1 MDISITKPIL
11 TEPVPQPN
19 RLIEPG
25 KISSASEKEKEQSA
39 KDFEAVF
46 INKLLD
52 EMKVDAQSWGFEEND
67 SYRQIQGIFN
77 LYLSTHIAQN
87 GGLGLWKDIYKSLT
101 DLTQPNVKAEP
112 ADKGV

>member
-1 MDISITKPIL
+1 MDISIAKPIL

-19 RLIEPG
+19 RLIEPD
-25 KISSASEKEKEQSA
+25 KISSAEEERKQAA

-67 SYRQIQGIFN
+67 SREQIQGIFN
-77 LYLSTHIAQN
+77 FYLSTHLAQN

-101 DLTQPNVKAEP
+101 NLTQPDAKTEP
-112 ADKGV
+112 LDKGV

>member
-1 MDISITKPIL
+1 MDVSITNPIL

-19 RLIEPG
+19 RLIGPD
-25 KISSASEKEKEQSA
+25 KIGSASEEEKEQAA
-39 KDFEAVF
+39 KDFEAVL

-67 SYRQIQGIFN
+67 SRRQVQGIFN
-77 LYLSTHIAQN
+77 LYLSTHIAKN

-101 DLTQPNVKAEP
+101 NLTQPDVKAEP